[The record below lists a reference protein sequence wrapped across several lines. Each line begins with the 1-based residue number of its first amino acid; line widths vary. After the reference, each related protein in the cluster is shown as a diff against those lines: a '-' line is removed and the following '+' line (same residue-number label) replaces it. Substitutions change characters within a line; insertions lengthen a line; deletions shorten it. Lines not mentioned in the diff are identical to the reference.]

1 LKTEGPF
8 LMNVECPKNDHDKDP
23 VISLHDTNV
32 GPAIET
38 LSWWALSVHVP
49 EDQYLLQQS

>member
-1 LKTEGPF
+1 
-8 LMNVECPKNDHDKDP
+8 MNVECPKNDHDKEP